1 MRVVVIAIAL
11 LASCASASEPAFAC
25 AVRPIPGHPILPPG
39 PPLGQLLD
47 KLILEVSITDAD
59 LTRVMALHAEMA
71 RLAAAGDL
79 QMARKLEAEA
89 MRIMGYEKR
98 AVLSR
103 CGSGSFV
110 WVKRDTVS

>member
-11 LASCASASEPAFAC
+11 LACCGSVSEPAFGC
-25 AVRPIPGHPILPPG
+25 AARPLPGHPILPPG

-47 KLILEVSITDAD
+47 KFILEASIGDAD
-59 LTRVMALHAEMA
+59 LASVMALRAEMA
-71 RLAAAGDL
+71 RLAAAGDHHA
-79 QMARKLEAEA
+79 ARRVEAEA

-103 CGSGSFV
+103 CGAGSFH
-110 WVKRDTVS
+110 WVKLGAVS